1 MQGTR
6 ASAARLPCHSGAE
19 LPTKTYEVH
28 NEWLNRSN
36 KQFLNSEKYCQ
47 SLAVLLPMSS
57 FFILLE
63 SGLLLSDERGG
74 HRSEVE

>member
-6 ASAARLPCHSGAE
+6 ALAARLPCHSGAE

-28 NEWLNRSN
+28 KEWLNRSN
-36 KQFLNSEKYCQ
+36 KRFLNSEKYCQ
-47 SLAVLLPMSS
+47 SLAMLLQMSS